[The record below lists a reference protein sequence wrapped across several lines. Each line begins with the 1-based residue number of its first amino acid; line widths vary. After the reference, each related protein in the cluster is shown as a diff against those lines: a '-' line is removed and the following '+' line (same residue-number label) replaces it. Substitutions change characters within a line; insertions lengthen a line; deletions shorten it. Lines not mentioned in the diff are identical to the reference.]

1 MLGLRTGKAPRF
13 VKRYADLHQVMLDAA
28 RAYAADVR
36 AAEFPGPEHSF
47 ES

>member
-1 MLGLRTGKAPRF
+1 MMGLRTGKAPRF
-13 VKRYADLHQVMLDAA
+13 VRRYADLHAVMLDAA

-36 AAEFPGPEHSF
+36 GGEFPGPEHTF